1 MKKLFLLSLLLALP
15 LLASAYDI
23 AVENDGV
30 KIYYNYKNDRTELEV
45 TYETTNYNSYTGVV
59 KIPEE
64 VTYLSR
70 TRKVTSIGAYAFYNC
85 RSLTS
90 VTIPSSVTS
99 IGDRAFYYC
108 YKLTSVSIPSNV
120 TSIGEYAFYF
130 CSGLTSLTIGKSVKS
145 IGAYAFV
152 SCSKLTSVT
161 IPNSVTSIGAFAFN
175 YCDNLTTLTLGKS
188 VTTIENSAFEDC
200 INLTSL
206 TIPNSVTFIGEFA
219 FNNCTNLASLT
230 IGNSVTYIGDFAFA
244 KSEKLTS
251 LVIPNTVTYIGS
263 NAFRYCSSL
272 TSVTSEMEEPC
283 SIDDYCFPKVV
294 FDNASLYVP
303 EGKVGVYNSKNY
315 WNKFA
320 YIEEINIKCATPTIS
335 FTNNKLKFSCATKSV
350 QYHYTI
356 NDADIKSGVASSV
369 TLSATYE
376 ISVYATKS
384 GYKASDV
391 ATATLVWTNAVLSQT
406 TGITTSAKAFAES
419 IPVLISAQDGNL
431 VVRSEQENQYVAAY
445 SIDGKVLG
453 SAKVNGG
460 QAIIPTNLPKDEI
473 VIVKVGNRSVKVKM

>member
-188 VTTIENSAFEDC
+188 VTN
-200 INLTSL
+200 
-206 TIPNSVTFIGEFA
+206 IGE
-219 FNNCTNLASLT
+219 
-230 IGNSVTYIGDFAFA
+230 FAFA

-294 FDNASLYVP
+294 FDNTSLYVP

-335 FTNNKLKFSCATKSV
+335 FTNNKLKFSCATNSV

-419 IPVLISAQDGNL
+419 IPVLISAKDGNL

>member
-1 MKKLFLLSLLLALP
+1 MLALP

-45 TYETTNYNSYTGVV
+45 TYETTDYNSYTGVV

-64 VTYLSR
+64 VTYQSR
-70 TRKVTSIGAYAFYNC
+70 TRKVTSIGAYAFNNC

-120 TSIGEYAFYF
+120 TSIGDFAFYF

-152 SCSKLTSVT
+152 SCGKLTSVT

-230 IGNSVTYIGDFAFA
+230 IGNS
-244 KSEKLTS
+244 
-251 LVIPNTVTYIGS
+251 VTYIGS

-369 TLSATYE
+369 NLSATYE

-406 TGITTSAKAFAES
+406 TGITTSAKAFAEI

>member
-1 MKKLFLLSLLLALP
+1 M
-15 LLASAYDI
+15 
-23 AVENDGV
+23 
-30 KIYYNYKNDRTELEV
+30 
-45 TYETTNYNSYTGVV
+45 
-59 KIPEE
+59 
-64 VTYLSR
+64 
-70 TRKVTSIGAYAFYNC
+70 
-85 RSLTS
+85 
-90 VTIPSSVTS
+90 
-99 IGDRAFYYC
+99 
-108 YKLTSVSIPSNV
+108 
-120 TSIGEYAFYF
+120 
-130 CSGLTSLTIGKSVKS
+130 
-145 IGAYAFV
+145 
-152 SCSKLTSVT
+152 
-161 IPNSVTSIGAFAFN
+161 
-175 YCDNLTTLTLGKS
+175 
-188 VTTIENSAFEDC
+188 
-200 INLTSL
+200 
-206 TIPNSVTFIGEFA
+206 
-219 FNNCTNLASLT
+219 T
-230 IGNSVTYIGDFAFA
+230 IGNSVTYIGEFAFA

-335 FTNNKLKFSCATKSV
+335 FTNNKLKFSCATNSV

-391 ATATLVWTNAVLSQT
+391 ATATLVWTNAVLSQN

>member
-45 TYETTNYNSYTGVV
+45 TYETTDYNSYTGVV

-64 VTYLSR
+64 VTYQSR
-70 TRKVTSIGAYAFYNC
+70 TRKVTSIGANAFNNC

-120 TSIGEYAFYF
+120 TSIGDRAFYF

-152 SCSKLTSVT
+152 NCSKLTSVT
-161 IPNSVTSIGAFAFN
+161 IPNSVTS
-175 YCDNLTTLTLGKS
+175 
-188 VTTIENSAFEDC
+188 
-200 INLTSL
+200 
-206 TIPNSVTFIGEFA
+206 IGEFA

-230 IGNSVTYIGDFAFA
+230 IGNSVTYIGEYAFA